1 MLPVTVDTLLQ
12 GGIIETERIEF
23 KRSWNPEKVLHT
35 ICAFANDIGDVGG
48 GYIVIGVEEDEG
60 RSGEVVGVRKAEI
73 PEIEKD
79 LIRCCNMIE
88 PRYVPQFNEVECDG
102 KTLIVIWAFSDISRP
117 FKCPV
122 SIGSNKK
129 SNGERAYYIRRAS
142 HTVRANHD
150 EEIRLGWLSSKVTF
164 DDLING
170 QGTVDDVRLPLLEEY
185 LARVGSGLAGKGKGL
200 QELLTSMRLVRGP
213 RENIKPL
220 NIALMMFNDRP
231 ENFFPYARIELVVKS
246 DPAGNDM
253 RERICSG
260 PVDWQL
266 RCVLEFLRNN
276 VVEESVRKVD
286 GRAEAERVFNYPF
299 EAVEE
304 ALVNAVYHKD
314 YQIHEP
320 VTVTILPD
328 SLEILSFPGPDPS
341 IPDEAVSDLNMRST
355 YCRNKRLGDFLKEER
370 LAEGRNTGMG
380 KIVQAVERNGSELP
394 EYITDANRTFLR
406 VVFPIHP
413 RFMNGGIA
421 ETSRRSRKRSQE
433 EMESMKDE
441 ILDMLANRGAMSMK
455 EIYTAFGYST
465 VTSGFRRCIVDL
477 MDEGLV
483 EYVYPE
489 SPRSSRQKL
498 RLSVRRRIP

>member
-1 MLPVTVDTLLQ
+1 M
-12 GGIIETERIEF
+12 
-23 KRSWNPEKVLHT
+23 
-35 ICAFANDIGDVGG
+35 
-48 GYIVIGVEEDEG
+48 
-60 RSGEVVGVRKAEI
+60 
-73 PEIEKD
+73 
-79 LIRCCNMIE
+79 
-88 PRYVPQFNEVECDG
+88 
-102 KTLIVIWAFSDISRP
+102 
-117 FKCPV
+117 
-122 SIGSNKK
+122 
-129 SNGERAYYIRRAS
+129 
-142 HTVRANHD
+142 VRANHD

-266 RCVLEFLRNN
+266 RCALEFLRNN

-341 IPDEAVSDLNMRST
+341 IPDEAVSDLNMS
-355 YCRNKRLGDFLKEER
+355 
-370 LAEGRNTGMG
+370 TGMG

>member
-1 MLPVTVDTLLQ
+1 MPEEYLQLAFEIKASCDEISRRLLRWHWEQKPGSHTFESLLEHLAQRRQESPIYYDRLPGLESKTSWQQLDTTLCMRVLLDPEEGAAHPLDLLGNTPHPAAARRACNAVRTARNEAAHAGDRA
-12 GGIIETERIEF
+12 GGAQAAI
-23 KRSWNPEKVLHT
+23 L
-35 ICAFANDIGDVGG
+35 
-48 GYIVIGVEEDEG
+48 
-60 RSGEVVGVRKAEI
+60 
-73 PEIEKD
+73 
-79 LIRCCNMIE
+79 
-88 PRYVPQFNEVECDG
+88 FNEAVECLEQG
-102 KTLIVIWAFSDISRP
+102 YAGTAF
-117 FKCPV
+117 
-122 SIGSNKK
+122 
-129 SNGERAYYIRRAS
+129 
-142 HTVRANHD
+142 TVR
-150 EEIRLGWLSSKVTF
+150 
-164 DDLING
+164 DLEG
-170 QGTVDDVRLPLLEEY
+170 FYRQAEEY
-185 LARVGSGLAGKGKGL
+185 LARVGSGLAGKGKNL

-213 RENIKPL
+213 RENTKPL

-231 ENFFPYARIELVVKS
+231 ENFFPYSRIELVVKS

-253 RERICSG
+253 RERVCSG

-266 RCVLEFLRNN
+266 RCALEFLRNN
-276 VVEESVRKVD
+276 IIEERVRKVD

-320 VTVTILPD
+320 VTVIILPD

-413 RFMNGGIA
+413 RFTNGGVA
-421 ETSRRSRKRSQE
+421 GTSHRSRKRSQE

-441 ILDMLANRGAMSMK
+441 ILDMLANRGALSTK
-455 EIYTAFGYST
+455 EIYTVLGYST
-465 VTSGFRRCIVDL
+465 VTSGFRRCIADL

>member
-1 MLPVTVDTLLQ
+1 MLPIAVDTLLR
-12 GGIIETERIEF
+12 GGTIETERIEF
-23 KRSWNPEKVLHT
+23 KRVWNPEKVLHT
-35 ICAFANDIGDVGG
+35 ICAFANDIGDIGG
-48 GYIVIGVEEDEG
+48 GYIVIGVGDEEG
-60 RSGEVVGVRKAEI
+60 RQGEIVGVQKADV
-73 PEIEKD
+73 PRIERD
-79 LIRCCNMIE
+79 FIRCCNMIMIE
-88 PRYVPQFNEVECDG
+88 PRYVPQFNEVEYEG

-129 SNGERAYYIRRAS
+129 SEAERAYYIRRAS

-150 EEIRLGWLSSKVTF
+150 EEIRLGWLSSKATF
-164 DDLING
+164 DDLINS
-170 QGTVDDVRLPLLEEY
+170 QGTLDDVRLPLIEEY
-185 LARVGSGLAGKGKGL
+185 LARVGGSLAGKGKDL
-200 QELLTSMRLVRGP
+200 HDLVASMRLVRGP
-213 RENIKPL
+213 KENTKPL

-231 ENFFPYARIELVVKS
+231 EDFFPYARIELVVKS

-253 RERICSG
+253 RERVCSG

-266 RCVLEFLRNN
+266 RCALEFLKGN
-276 VVEESVRKVD
+276 VIEESVRKVD

-304 ALVNAVYHKD
+304 ALVNAVYHRD

-320 VTVTILPD
+320 VTVTVSPD

-341 IPDEAVSDLNMRST
+341 IPDDAISDLNMRST

-380 KIVQAVERNGSELP
+380 KIVQSVARNGSGLP
-394 EYITDANRTFLR
+394 EYITDADRTFLR

-413 RFMNGGIA
+413 RFAVGDVVEGSA
-421 ETSRRSRKRSQE
+421 RSRRRSEE

-441 ILDMLANRGAMSMK
+441 ILEILANRGALSTK
-455 EIYTAFGYST
+455 EVYTALGYST
-465 VTSGFRRCIVDL
+465 ATSGFRRCISEL
-477 MDEGLV
+477 MDGGLV
-483 EYVYPE
+483 EYLYPE
-489 SPRSSRQKL
+489 SPRSSKQKL
-498 RLSVRRRIP
+498 RLSVRR